1 MYRATSD
8 NQHNT
13 YMHWVTTQNS
23 NFLGK
28 LTPIK
33 LSDQNQYGQFV
44 AEMAKNWNRVKPQK
58 ENNK

>member
-1 MYRATSD
+1 MEMIPNTLLQRPHIDNKEKITDMYRATSD

-33 LSDQNQYGQFV
+33 LSD
-44 AEMAKNWNRVKPQK
+44 
-58 ENNK
+58 